1 MEKLDISVLYVEDQI
16 LILRSFG
23 NILKRRINDVFTATN
38 GREGLEVYKQH
49 RQDIIITDIN
59 MPVMNGIEMVKEIK
73 AINPAIPVILLS
85 AFDNKEYLLDAIR
98 LRVNGF
104 ISKPVDADKLVD
116 LVEELTETIHLKKQV
131 EIEENERKKIQEMLE
146 ESKEK
151 YRSLYQM
158 LRMMCDNVPDMIWA
172 KNMEN
177 QYIFT
182 NKAMCEKLLMAKDT
196 NEPVGKTD
204 MFFAMRERE
213 SHREDPK
220 WHTFG
225 EICRDSDDVVKKKR
239 KEQRF
244 GEYGNVQGKFMFLD
258 VNKAPFLN
266 EKGEVIG
273 TVGCGRIVTNEK
285 EKLAAEE
292 KK

>member
-16 LILRSFG
+16 LILRSFSS
-23 NILKRRINDVFTATN
+23 ILNRRIKNVFTATN
-38 GREGLEVYKQH
+38 GKEGLEVYKQH
-49 RQDIIITDIN
+49 RPDIIIADIN
-59 MPVMNGIEMVKEIK
+59 MPIMNGIEMVKEIK
-73 AINPAIPVILLS
+73 AINSAIPVILLS

-104 ISKPVDADKLVD
+104 ISKPVNAEKLVEII
-116 LVEELTETIHLKKQV
+116 EELTGTIHLKKQV
-131 EIEENERKKIQEMLE
+131 ELKESERKKIQEMLE
-146 ESKEK
+146 KSEEK

-158 LRMMCDNVPDMIWA
+158 LRMMCDNAPDMIWA
-172 KNMEN
+172 KNTEN
-177 QYIFT
+177 QYVFT

-244 GEYGNVQGKFMFLD
+244 DEYGNVQGKFMFLE
-258 VNKAPFLN
+258 VNKAPFWN
-266 EKGEVIG
+266 EKGEMIG
-273 TVGCGRIVTNEK
+273 TVGCGRIITKEK
-285 EKLAAEE
+285 EKPSEE
-292 KK
+292 GK